1 MSEKPDI
8 QDIATSYIIGD
19 HIVEEV
25 CSKPRL
31 PRSKTGLPRTV
42 AKDIQVKIM
51 STGKMHFALPR
62 EITGELRAKVQKR
75 IKQSPVQEL
84 YQKYTYGALKDEVLM
99 KATDESKP
107 GVEILVKKPTDES
120 KPGVEI
126 LADFIKEY
134 SFTTKGKPPRD
145 KQILLSID
153 TLRLH
158 GKAIQELCEELLR
171 HRNAMIRGEIKGRTK
186 GQRSVVLALVDE
198 TSKLLEEYGEKLFR
212 KGACEFLAKKGIE
225 KPKKSN
231 LNNLMVNVVS
241 TCLPNVSINGLR
253 KRLQRLRQSTK

>member
-8 QDIATSYIIGD
+8 QEMATSYIIGD

-99 KATDESKP
+99 KA
-107 GVEILVKKPTDES
+107 TDES